1 MISIPRTSF
10 QPSQSFKS
18 FKSLFRFLFWFPQKK
33 QRFCKTKIATKI
45 DAKTIE
51 KGLVY
56 NEHNV

>member
-56 NEHNV
+56 N